1 MIHQQM
7 QDMKRHIED
16 LSFKNI
22 ELSRNMASLASQ
34 SKSAFQDNIL
44 AIEDKH
50 SQGSVMH
57 HMANE
62 IKSLKERLQNQES
75 SKNDFFK
82 DIMSQYQNMNDAILK
97 NEKEYF
103 GRLREQ
109 KEEITQ
115 EQILQKNQFKNLEAV
130 RMEKLLGDNEYVK
143 GLVDSLDRRVKDEI
157 QKRLAQEFENKQWV
171 DRQLKVFKD
180 EIVSQSPQALC

>member
-1 MIHQQM
+1 
-7 QDMKRHIED
+7 
-16 LSFKNI
+16 
-22 ELSRNMASLASQ
+22 
-34 SKSAFQDNIL
+34 
-44 AIEDKH
+44 
-50 SQGSVMH
+50 
-57 HMANE
+57 
-62 IKSLKERLQNQES
+62 
-75 SKNDFFK
+75 
-82 DIMSQYQNMNDAILK
+82 MNDAILK

-157 QKRLAQEFENKQWV
+157 QKRLAQEFENKQWM

-180 EIVSQSPQALC
+180 EIVSQSPQAPC